1 MRKTLIFAAQTAA
14 LAIGLTAVTVTALAQ
29 QSREFNNY
37 IVHYNALRT
46 DLLPP
51 QVAQGY
57 GIQRSSNRALLNV
70 TVMSKPASDD
80 QPETAVAASIEVHAA
95 NLTGQRREIALR
107 EIRDAEGAIYYVGE
121 FPVHNLETYQFKL
134 EVLPEGEPEPL
145 LLDFRQ
151 QFYTE

>member
-1 MRKTLIFAAQTAA
+1 MKKISLLAA
-14 LAIGLTAVTVTALAQ
+14 LFIALTAVASTAVAQ
-29 QSREFNNY
+29 QSREFNDY

-57 GIQRSSNRALLNV
+57 GIQRSSSRALLNV
-70 TVMSKPASDD
+70 TVMNKPESAGEA
-80 QPETAVAASIEVHAA
+80 ETAVPASIAVHAA
-95 NLTGQRREIALR
+95 NLTGQRRDIRLR

-145 LLDFRQ
+145 LVEFRQ